1 MALEDKDLR
10 SIQEVRN
17 LIESANKAQ
26 KELAAMSQQQIDTIV
41 KAIADAGYGA
51 REKLAKMAH
60 EETGFGIWQDK
71 VIKNVFASKHVY
83 NYIKDMKTIGMLKED
98 NEKKVMEIGR
108 AHV

>member
-1 MALEDKDLR
+1 MNQLTKH
-10 SIQEVRN
+10 
-17 LIESANKAQ
+17 K

-71 VIKNVFASKHVY
+71 VI
-83 NYIKDMKTIGMLKED
+83 IKRLRFQARLQLHQRYENHWYVK
-98 NEKKVMEIGR
+98 R
-108 AHV
+108 R

>member
-71 VIKNVFASKHVY
+71 VIKKRLRFQARLQLHQRYENHWYVK
-83 NYIKDMKTIGMLKED
+83 
-98 NEKKVMEIGR
+98 R
-108 AHV
+108 R